1 MRILVD
7 ADAFPNIGEIINLAK
22 KYQKEI
28 ILYTDTT
35 HQLNYDYAVTK
46 IVDKASNSVD
56 LMIENET
63 EKNDLVLTQDYGVA
77 TITISKGALCI
88 SPNGKMYNEANMDFL
103 LEIKNHNRLIRKHH
117 HAKGPRKRTKED
129 KINLLNK
136 IEEILKEY

>member
-22 KYQKEI
+22 KYHKEI

-88 SPNGKMYNEANMDFL
+88 NPNGKMYNEANMDFL

-129 KINLLNK
+129 MINLLNK